1 MLGKTSNVVLMC
13 VLCVCAQFSL
23 ERHGQW
29 TFKKF
34 FLHCVWILALFFPSF
49 QLLFE
54 IITTIIILIMIITKV
69 LIQFHASKR
78 TTRVYFI
85 ICLGFELVRV

>member
-54 IITTIIILIMIITKV
+54 IITTIIYSYYDYYQSFDSISCIGTND
-69 LIQFHASKR
+69 AS
-78 TTRVYFI
+78 VFYNLPWF
-85 ICLGFELVRV
+85 